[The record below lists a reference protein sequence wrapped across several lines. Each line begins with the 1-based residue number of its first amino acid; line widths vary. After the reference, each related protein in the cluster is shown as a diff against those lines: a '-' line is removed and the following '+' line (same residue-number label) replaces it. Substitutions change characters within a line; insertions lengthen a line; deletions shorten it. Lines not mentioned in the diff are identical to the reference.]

1 MLPLAL
7 IVTHEEQ
14 FADDSGKL
22 AWRRGKFS
30 PCSQDD
36 AGT

>member
-14 FADDSGKL
+14 FDGGSGKL

-36 AGT
+36 ADT